1 MLTYGDLDGSVKH
14 LAVMLVNRGS
24 FTITRVEMRFS
35 YDGRSLVS
43 HRGYEHLS
51 CLPSGLPEKLRH
63 GWTRSPEQASYAVL
77 APGMRGCGSR
87 AMTCMCST

>member
-1 MLTYGDLDGSVKH
+1 MQVVLAETSTGGEPNAYGDLDGSVKR

-43 HRGYEHLS
+43 HRG
-51 CLPSGLPEKLRH
+51 
-63 GWTRSPEQASYAVL
+63 
-77 APGMRGCGSR
+77 
-87 AMTCMCST
+87 